1 MLKTITT
8 LLLLSVGFCAHSQV
22 RTFEF
27 NPKQIINP
35 ENIDIVRD
43 EFGVPHIFGKTDPEV
58 AYGLEWAACEDDFET
73 LQFLL
78 MAAKCYLGI
87 HLGPDGARIDYAVQA
102 MGLHEFVEQ
111 HYEAG
116 VADDFKLILEAACQG
131 VNAYAAA
138 HPEEVWV
145 KKAFPVTPQE
155 VIIGFMLGQS
165 LMAGVDGVISGI
177 LDGRFAKELPKKEI
191 NDDGIGSNAY
201 AFNSALTDHGNTYHV
216 INSHQPIQGVL
227 SWYEA
232 HLHSEEGWNITGAL
246 FHGSV
251 SVLHGTNENLSWA
264 HTTGDLDL
272 QDVYVMT
279 MHPKKKKWYKFD
291 GEWHK
296 LETKRAKLRVG
307 LGKKQGFKITIKKK
321 YWWSKYGPTFITEH
335 GTFAFRMPSLFE
347 MNAGEQWY
355 RMNKAKNFTE
365 FYNVLN
371 IQGIV
376 MQNITYAD
384 KNDTIFFIANG
395 KVPVRDPNYDWSKVL
410 SGDTSATLWTEYL
423 KTEELAQNLNPACGY
438 VFNTNNCIY
447 NNTCR
452 DYVNDP
458 DLFPVS
464 IGYDAQKQTNRGNRS
479 EEILEGLSHIDYEGV
494 KKLKFDMTYP
504 DSMVFLKNYP
514 IMELFRMNPEDHP
527 DVADVITKFNNWNF
541 RGDSTNMDAAIII
554 TMMYEMYYDNTYSVE
569 DIREN
574 DSIRTE
580 FFLKN
585 LRSSKARLVEHFGTI
600 DIPVGTVQVLSRGG
614 KDIAVDGGPDL
625 IRAVYCEKRDDG
637 KLPMI
642 VGDGLVQ
649 LVKFTKDGPEI
660 ESISP
665 YGASN
670 KPGSEHY
677 TTQMKKFV
685 AHEFKKMTLDKEEV
699 YKNAS
704 ENYHPGAER
713 KQ

>member
-1 MLKTITT
+1 MLKSITT
-8 LLLLSVGFCAHSQV
+8 LLLLLAGVCVQAQV
-22 RTFEF
+22 RTFPFE
-27 NPKQIINP
+27 PKQIINP

-43 EFGVPHIFGKTDPEV
+43 EFGVPHIFGKTDAEV

-87 HLGPDGARIDYAVQA
+87 HLGPDGAQIDYAVQS

-111 HYEAG
+111 HYEKD

-131 VNAYAAA
+131 VNNYAAA
-138 HPEEVWV
+138 HPDEVWV

-165 LMAGVDGVISGI
+165 LMAGVDGVITGI

-201 AFNSALTDHGNTYHV
+201 AFNSVLTDHGNTYHV
-216 INSHQPIQGVL
+216 INSHQPIEGIL

-232 HLHSEEGWNITGAL
+232 HLHSEQGWNITGGL

-251 SVLHGTNENLSWA
+251 SVLHGTNEHLSWA

-272 QDVYVMT
+272 QDVYVLR
-279 MHPKKKKWYKFD
+279 MHPKKKKWYWFD
-291 GEWHK
+291 GEYHK
-296 LETKRAKLRVG
+296 LETKRAKLRVA
-307 LGKKQGFKITIKKK
+307 LGKKKGFKIAIKKK

-355 RMNKAKNFTE
+355 RMNKAKNYTE
-365 FYNVLN
+365 FYKALD

-384 KNDTIFFIANG
+384 KYDTIFFIANG
-395 KVPVRDPNYDWSKVL
+395 KVPRRDPNYDWSKVL
-410 SGDTSATLWTEYL
+410 PGDTSATLWTEYL
-423 KTEELAQNLNPACGY
+423 RTDELAQNLNPACGY
-438 VFNTNNCIY
+438 VYNTNNCIY
-447 NNTCR
+447 DNTCR
-452 DYVNDP
+452 DYTNDP

-479 EEILEGLSHIDYEGV
+479 QEILEGLSHIDYEGV
-494 KKLKFDMTYP
+494 KKLKFDIQFP
-504 DSMVFLKNYP
+504 DSMVYLKNYP
-514 IMELFRMNPEDHP
+514 IMELFSMKPADFPE
-527 DVADVITKFNNWNF
+527 VADVLEKFQKWDF
-541 RGDSTNMDAAIII
+541 RGDSTSMEAATIL
-554 TMMYEMYYDNTYSVE
+554 TMMYTMYDDNSFSVQ

-574 DSIRTE
+574 DSIRQV

-585 LRSSKARLVEHFGTI
+585 LKATKERLLKHFGTL
-600 DIPVGTVQVLSRGG
+600 DVPLGDVQVLSRGG
-614 KDIAVDGGPDL
+614 IDLAINGGPDA
-625 IRAVYCEKRDDG
+625 IRAVYCQKRDDG
-637 KLPMI
+637 KLTMFI
-642 VGDGLVQ
+642 GDGLVQ

-660 ESISP
+660 ESINP
-665 YGASN
+665 YGSSN
-670 KPGSEHY
+670 KPGAKHY

-685 AHEFKKMTLDKEEV
+685 AHEMKKMSLDKAEV
-699 YKNAS
+699 YKNAA
-704 ENYHPGAER
+704 EVYHPGASR
-713 KQ
+713 SQ

>member
-1 MLKTITT
+1 MFKTFLT
-8 LLLLSVGFCAHSQV
+8 LLTLLVGIGSQAQV

-27 NPKQIINP
+27 TPKQIINT
-35 ENIDIVRD
+35 ENIDIIRD
-43 EFGVPHIFGKTDPEV
+43 EYGVPHIFGKTDAEV

-87 HLGPDGARIDYAVQA
+87 HLGVEGARIDYAVQA
-102 MGLHEFVEQ
+102 MGLHEFVEKN
-111 HYEAG
+111 YEAG

-138 HPEEVWV
+138 HPDEVWV
-145 KKAFPVTPQE
+145 KKSFPVTPQE

-216 INSHQPIQGVL
+216 INSHQPIDGIL

-291 GEWHK
+291 GEYYK
-296 LETKRAKLRVG
+296 LETKRAKLRVA
-307 LGKKQGFKITIKKK
+307 LGKKKGFKITIGKK
-321 YWWSKYGPTFITEH
+321 YWWSKYGPTFITKQ
-335 GTFAFRMPSLFE
+335 GTFAFRMPTLFE
-347 MNAGEQWY
+347 MNAGDQWY
-355 RMNKAKNFTE
+355 RMNKAKNYTE
-365 FYNVLN
+365 FYEALK

-395 KVPVRDPNYDWSKVL
+395 KVPRRDPNYDWSKVL
-410 SGDTSATLWTEYL
+410 PGDTSATLWTEYL
-423 KTEELAQNLNPACGY
+423 KVEELAQNLNPACGY

-447 NNTCR
+447 KNTCE

-479 EEILEGLSHIDYEGV
+479 AQILEGLSHIDYVGV
-494 KKLKFDMTYP
+494 KKLKFDVQFP

-514 IMELFRMNPEDHP
+514 IMGLFKMKPADYPEVS
-527 DVADVITKFNNWNF
+527 DVLEKFQKWNF
-541 RGDSTNMDAAIII
+541 RADSTNMEAATIF
-554 TMMYEMYYDNTYSVE
+554 TMMYEMYEDNSFSVE
-569 DIREN
+569 DVRDN
-574 DSIRTE
+574 DSIRTA

-585 LRSSKARLVEHFGTI
+585 LKATKARLLEHFGTI
-600 DIPVGTVQVLSRGG
+600 DLPLSKVQVLSRGG
-614 KDIAVDGGPDL
+614 IDLGINGGPDA
-625 IRAVYCEKRDDG
+625 IRAVYCQKRDDG
-637 KLPMI
+637 KLAMYI
-642 VGDGLVQ
+642 GDGLVQ

-670 KPGSEHY
+670 KPGSKHY

-685 AHEFKKMTLDKEEV
+685 AQEFKHMTLDKAEV

-713 KQ
+713 AQ

>member
-1 MLKTITT
+1 MYRILIAP
-8 LLLLSVGFCAHSQV
+8 LLLALSFQGVAQV

-27 NPKQIINP
+27 NPKNIINP

-43 EFGVPHIFGKTDPEV
+43 AYGVPHIFGKTDAEV

-78 MAAKCYLGI
+78 MAAKCHMGV
-87 HLGPDGARIDYAVQA
+87 HLGVEGAQIDYAVQA
-102 MGLHEFVEQ
+102 MGLHEFVEK
-111 HYEAG
+111 HYEADM
-116 VADDFKLILEAACQG
+116 ADDFKLILEAACQG

-216 INSHQPIQGVL
+216 INSHQPIEGIL

-232 HLHSEEGWNITGAL
+232 HLHSEEGWNITGGL

-251 SVLHGTNENLSWA
+251 SILHGTNEYLSWA

-272 QDVYVMT
+272 QDVYHMQ
-279 MHPKKKKWYKFD
+279 MHPKKKNWYRFD
-291 GEWHK
+291 GQWHK
-296 LETKRAKLRVG
+296 LETKRAKLKVA
-307 LGKKQGFKITIKKK
+307 LGKKKGFKIGIKKK

-335 GTFAFRMPSLFE
+335 GTFAFRMPTIFE

-365 FYNVLN
+365 FYNTLD
-371 IQGIV
+371 IQGICL
-376 MQNITYAD
+376 QNITYAD
-384 KNDTIFFIANG
+384 RYDTIFFIANG

-410 SGDTSATLWTEYL
+410 PGDTSATLWTEYL
-423 KTEELAQNLNPACGY
+423 RTEELSQNLNPACGY
-438 VFNTNNCIY
+438 VYNTNNCIY
-447 NNTCR
+447 DNTCR

-464 IGYDAQKQTNRGNRS
+464 IGYDAQKQTNRGFRS
-479 EEILEGLSHIDYEGV
+479 REILESLSHVNYETV
-494 KKLKFDMTYP
+494 KKLKYDHQFP

-514 IMELFRMNPEDHP
+514 IMELFRMRPQDHP

-541 RGDSTNMDAAIII
+541 RGDSTDMNAAVIV
-554 TMMYEMYYDNTYSVE
+554 TTFYELYHDNTYSVE

-574 DSIRTE
+574 DSIRQV

-585 LRSSKARLVEHFGTI
+585 LRAAKERLVKHFGSI
-600 DIPVGTVQVLSRGG
+600 DIPLGKVQVLSRGG
-614 KDIAVDGGPDL
+614 VDLAINGGPDA
-625 IRAVYCEKRDDG
+625 IRAVYSQKRDDG
-637 KLPMI
+637 KLPMF

-649 LVKFTKDGPEI
+649 IVKFTKNGPEI
-660 ESISP
+660 ETISP

-670 KPGSEHY
+670 KPNGKHY
-677 TTQMKKFV
+677 TTQMKMFV
-685 AHEFKKMTLDKEEV
+685 AEQMKPMSLNKDEV
-699 YKNAS
+699 YRNAS
-704 ENYHPGAER
+704 EVYHPGAVR
-713 KQ
+713 QQ

>member
-1 MLKTITT
+1 MRQSIFT
-8 LLLLSVGFCAHSQV
+8 LLLLAIAFSGHSQV
-22 RTFEF
+22 RKFDF

-43 EFGVPHIFGKTDPEV
+43 EYGVPHIFGKTDAEV

-73 LQFLL
+73 LQYLL
-78 MAAKCYLGI
+78 MAAKCHMGA
-87 HLGPDGARIDYAVQA
+87 HLGVEGARIDYAVQA
-102 MGLHEFVEQ
+102 MGLHEFVEKN
-111 HYEAG
+111 YESG

-131 VNAYAAA
+131 VNAYAQA
-138 HPEEVWV
+138 HPEEVWI
-145 KKAFPVTPQE
+145 KRAFPVSPQE

-177 LDGRFAKELPKKEI
+177 LDGRYARELPKKEI

-201 AFNSALTDHGNTYHV
+201 AFNSALTDHRNTYHV
-216 INSHQPIQGVL
+216 INSHQPIEGIL

-232 HLHSEEGWNITGAL
+232 HLHSEEGWNITGGL

-264 HTTGDLDL
+264 HTTGNLDL
-272 QDVYVMT
+272 QDVYHMK

-291 GEWHK
+291 GEWYK

-307 LGKKQGFKITIKKK
+307 LGKKQGFKIGIKKK
-321 YWWSKYGPTFITEH
+321 YWWSKYGPTFITKQ

-347 MNAGEQWY
+347 MKAGEQWY
-355 RMNKAKNFTE
+355 RMNKAKNYTE
-365 FYNVLN
+365 FYDALK
-371 IQGIV
+371 IQGVI

-384 KNDTIFFIANG
+384 KYDTIFFIANG
-395 KVPVRDPNYDWSKVL
+395 KVPSRDPNYDWSKVL
-410 SGDTSATLWTEYL
+410 PGDTSATLWTEYL
-423 KTEELAQNLNPACGY
+423 KVEELAQNLNPACGY

-447 NNTCR
+447 NNTCS
-452 DYVNDP
+452 DYANDP
-458 DLFPVS
+458 ELFPVS
-464 IGYDAQKQTNRGNRS
+464 IGYDPLQRTNRGNRS
-479 EEILEGLSHIDYEGV
+479 KEILEGLSHIDYEGV
-494 KKLKFDMTYP
+494 KKLKFDKQFP
-504 DSMVFLKNYP
+504 DSMVFLKKYP
-514 IMELFRMNPEDHP
+514 IMELFSMNPKDHP
-527 DVADVITKFNNWNF
+527 DLADIITKFNNWNF
-541 RGDSTNMDAAIII
+541 IGDSTDMNAASVI
-554 TMMYEMYYDNTYSVE
+554 TMMYEMYHDNTYSVE

-574 DSIRTE
+574 DSIRQE

-585 LRSSKARLVEHFGTI
+585 LRSTKARLIEHFGTI
-600 DIPVGTVQVLSRGG
+600 DIPLGTVQVLSRGG
-614 KDIAVDGGPDL
+614 KDLAINGGPDA
-625 IRAVYCEKRDDG
+625 IRAVYSQKRDDG
-637 KLPMI
+637 KLPMY

-649 LVKFTKDGPEI
+649 IVKFTEDGPEI

-670 KPGSEHY
+670 KPTGKHY
-677 TTQMKKFV
+677 MTQMELFV
-685 AHEFKKMTLDKEEV
+685 AEKMKKMTLDKAEV

-704 ENYHPGAER
+704 EIYHPGTER

>member
-1 MLKTITT
+1 MRQSIFT
-8 LLLLSVGFCAHSQV
+8 LLLLAIAFSSHSQV
-22 RTFEF
+22 RKFDF

-43 EFGVPHIFGKTDPEV
+43 AYGVPHIFGKTDAEV

-73 LQFLL
+73 LQYLL
-78 MAAKCYLGI
+78 MAAKCHMGA
-87 HLGPDGARIDYAVQA
+87 HLGVEGARIDYAVQA
-102 MGLHEFVEQ
+102 MGLHEFVEKN
-111 HYEAG
+111 YESG

-131 VNAYAAA
+131 VNAYAQA
-138 HPEEVWV
+138 HPEEVWI

-177 LDGRFAKELPKKEI
+177 LDGRYARELPKKEI

-201 AFNSALTDHGNTYHV
+201 AFNSALTDHRNTYHV
-216 INSHQPIQGVL
+216 INSHQPIEGIL

-232 HLHSEEGWNITGAL
+232 HLHSEEGWNITGGL

-264 HTTGDLDL
+264 HTTGNLDL
-272 QDVYVMT
+272 QDVYHMQ

-291 GEWHK
+291 GEWYK

-307 LGKKQGFKITIKKK
+307 LGKKQGFKIGIKKK
-321 YWWSKYGPTFITEH
+321 YWWSKYGPTFITKQ

-347 MNAGEQWY
+347 MKAGEQWY
-355 RMNKAKNFTE
+355 RMNKAKNYTE
-365 FYNVLN
+365 FYDALK
-371 IQGIV
+371 IQGVI

-384 KNDTIFFIANG
+384 KYDTIFFIANG
-395 KVPVRDPNYDWSKVL
+395 KVPSRDPNYDWSKVL
-410 SGDTSATLWTEYL
+410 PGDTSATLWTEYL
-423 KTEELAQNLNPACGY
+423 KVEELAQNLNPACGY

-447 NNTCR
+447 NNTCS
-452 DYVNDP
+452 DYANDP
-458 DLFPVS
+458 ELFPVS
-464 IGYDAQKQTNRGNRS
+464 IGYDPLQRTNRGNRS
-479 EEILEGLSHIDYEGV
+479 KEILEGLSHIDYEGV
-494 KKLKFDMTYP
+494 KKLKFDKQFP
-504 DSMVFLKNYP
+504 DSMVFLKKYP
-514 IMELFRMNPEDHP
+514 IMELFSMNPKDHP
-527 DVADVITKFNNWNF
+527 DLADIITKFNNWNF
-541 RGDSTNMDAAIII
+541 IGDSTDMNAASVI
-554 TMMYEMYYDNTYSVE
+554 TMMYEMYHDNTYSVE

-574 DSIRTE
+574 DSIRQE

-585 LRSSKARLVEHFGTI
+585 LRSTKARLIEHFGTI
-600 DIPVGTVQVLSRGG
+600 DIPLGTVQVLSRGG
-614 KDIAVDGGPDL
+614 KDLAINGGPDA
-625 IRAVYCEKRDDG
+625 IRAVYSQKRDDG
-637 KLPMI
+637 KLPMY

-649 LVKFTKDGPEI
+649 IVKFTEDGPEI

-670 KPGSEHY
+670 KPTGKHY
-677 TTQMKKFV
+677 MTQMELFV
-685 AHEFKKMTLDKEEV
+685 AEKMKKMTLDKAEV

-704 ENYHPGAER
+704 EIYHPGTER

>member
-1 MLKTITT
+1 MRQSIFT
-8 LLLLSVGFCAHSQV
+8 LLLFAIAFSSHSQV
-22 RTFEF
+22 RTFDF
-27 NPKQIINP
+27 NPKQIINT
-35 ENIDIVRD
+35 ENIEIVRD
-43 EFGVPHIFGKTDPEV
+43 EYGVPHIFGKTDAEV
-58 AYGLEWAACEDDFET
+58 AYGLEWATCEDDFET
-73 LQFLL
+73 LQYLL

-87 HLGPDGARIDYAVQA
+87 HLGVEGARIDYAVQA

-111 HYEAG
+111 NYESG

-145 KKAFPVTPQE
+145 KKSFPVTPQE

-201 AFNSALTDHGNTYHV
+201 AFNSELTDHGNTYHV
-216 INSHQPIQGVL
+216 INSHQPIDGIL

-272 QDVYVMT
+272 QDVYVMN

-296 LETKRAKLRVG
+296 LQTKRAKLRVG
-307 LGKKQGFKITIKKK
+307 LGKKQGFKITIGKK

-365 FYNVLN
+365 FYKALD

-395 KVPVRDPNYDWSKVL
+395 KVPVRNPNYDWSKVL
-410 SGDTSATLWTEYL
+410 PGDTSATLWTEYL

-447 NNTCR
+447 NNTCL

-479 EEILEGLSHIDYEGV
+479 KEILEGLSHIDYEGV
-494 KKLKFDMTYP
+494 KKLKFDIQFP

-514 IMELFRMNPEDHP
+514 IMELFRMNPNDHP
-527 DVADVITKFNNWNF
+527 DIADVITKFNNWNF
-541 RGDSTNMDAAIII
+541 RGDSTDMNAAVVF
-554 TMMYEMYYDNTYSVE
+554 TMMYEMYHDNTFSVK

-574 DSIRTE
+574 DSIRQE
-580 FFLKN
+580 FFLTN
-585 LRSSKARLVEHFGTI
+585 LRDTKARLMEHFGSI
-600 DIPVGTVQVLSRGG
+600 DIPLGKVQVLSRGG
-614 KDIAVDGGPDL
+614 VDLAINGGPDA
-625 IRAVYCEKRDDG
+625 IRAVYCNPRDDG
-637 KLPMI
+637 KLPMYI
-642 VGDGLVQ
+642 GDGLVQ

-670 KPGSEHY
+670 KPGSKHY

-685 AHEFKKMTLDKEEV
+685 ANEFKKMSLDKTEV

-704 ENYHPGAER
+704 EIYHPGTER

>member
-1 MLKTITT
+1 MQKILVS
-8 LLLLSVGFCAHSQV
+8 LLLLGVGVCAQAQV
-22 RTFEF
+22 RTFKFE
-27 NPKQIINP
+27 PQQIINP

-43 EFGVPHIFGKTDPEV
+43 EFGVPHIFGKTDAEV

-73 LQFLL
+73 LQYLL

-87 HLGPDGARIDYAVQA
+87 HLGFEGARIDYAVQA

-111 HYEAG
+111 NYETG
-116 VADDFKLILEAACQG
+116 VANDFKLILEAACQG
-131 VNAYAAA
+131 VNAYATA
-138 HPEEVWV
+138 HPDEVWV

-216 INSHQPIQGVL
+216 VNSHQTIEGIL

-232 HLHSEEGWNITGAL
+232 HLHSEEGWNITGGL

-251 SVLHGTNENLSWA
+251 SVLHGTNEHLSWA

-272 QDVYVMT
+272 QDVYVMR
-279 MHPKKKKWYKFD
+279 MHPKKKKWYWFD
-291 GEWHK
+291 GEYHK
-296 LETKRAKLRVG
+296 LETKQAKLRVAF
-307 LGKKQGFKITIKKK
+307 GKKKGFKIAIKKK

-335 GTFAFRMPSLFE
+335 GTFSFRMPTIFE

-365 FYNVLN
+365 FYKTLD
-371 IQGIV
+371 IQGICL
-376 MQNITYAD
+376 QNITYAD
-384 KNDTIFFIANG
+384 KYDTIFFIANG

-410 SGDTSATLWTEYL
+410 PGDTSATLWTEYL
-423 KTEELAQNLNPACGY
+423 KTEDLAQNLNPACGY

-452 DYVNDP
+452 DYSNDP

-479 EEILEGLSHIDYEGV
+479 KEILEGLSHIDYEGV
-494 KKLKFDMTYP
+494 KKLKFDIQFP
-504 DSMVFLKNYP
+504 DSMVYLKNYP
-514 IMELFRMNPEDHP
+514 IMELFSMRPEDHP
-527 DVADVITKFNNWNF
+527 ELADVIAKFNNWNF
-541 RGDSTNMDAAIII
+541 RGDSTDMNAATVL
-554 TMMYEMYYDNTYSVE
+554 TMMYEMYNDNSFSVK

-574 DSIRTE
+574 DSIRQV
-580 FFLKN
+580 FFLTN
-585 LRSSKARLVEHFGTI
+585 LKATKERLIKHFGTI
-600 DIPVGTVQVLSRGG
+600 DVPLGKVQVLSRGG
-614 KDIAVDGGPDL
+614 IDLAINGGPDA
-625 IRAVYCEKRDDG
+625 IRAVYCQKRDDG
-637 KLPMI
+637 KLAMFI
-642 VGDGLVQ
+642 GDGLVQ

-660 ESISP
+660 ESINP
-665 YGASN
+665 YGSSN
-670 KPGSEHY
+670 KPGSKHY

-685 AHEFKKMTLDKEEV
+685 ANQFKKMSLDKEEV

-704 ENYHPGAER
+704 EVYHPGAHR
-713 KQ
+713 SQ